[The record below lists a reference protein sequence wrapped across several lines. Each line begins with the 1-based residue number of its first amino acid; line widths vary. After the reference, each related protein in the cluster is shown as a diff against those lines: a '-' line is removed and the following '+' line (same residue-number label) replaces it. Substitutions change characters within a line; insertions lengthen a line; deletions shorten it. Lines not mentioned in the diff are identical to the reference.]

1 MIIVNNDLKICSI
14 LDNFLTDP
22 YASHSTAMELF
33 RTILYDSL
41 KDIAGFKKE
50 NERPIRTATSL
61 STIKRMITPG
71 TEVFH
76 TITPFGV
83 MNAQET
89 KDENLGALITPV
101 GTWNPIIPYALNTT
115 PVYSHMKTFDVKNNV
130 EIRLGYASANY
141 TVGLT
146 LYDSTRPQVF
156 NTSHKWDFML
166 IPGTVYRRMVNMKV
180 IVPRMLIAEYCNWSG
195 VDLDFTWFIK
205 EMNKKSEEAFK
216 FSIELDTGTGK
227 WEVMLSYATTLTFRG
242 ASSGEPMSEEEGD
255 TVKYWYFQR
264 AFLMSINLPTH
275 FIFGRESD
283 KRFDIGGDKV
293 YMLDTDTVSYG
304 KTNTL
309 KGVKEDLIGEGNI
322 GIRINT
328 DDLIDGYE
336 MVEKYVVSD
345 EELDVMNDLELLEVS
360 VFGDIVI
367 NEEPIKYKFLEYCIE
382 KKLLDGLEKPILVC
396 IKSDNINLEVTNR
409 LDEGLFISCTNA
421 LDTILKDRN
430 CCIYVYFKN
439 SLYRNF
445 VHDILEVVERPT
457 ANFNIKQTT

>member
-1 MIIVNNDLKICSI
+1 
-14 LDNFLTDP
+14 
-22 YASHSTAMELF
+22 MEFF

-50 NERPIRTATSL
+50 NEKPIRTATSL

-71 TEVFH
+71 SEVFH

-156 NTSHKWDFML
+156 NTAHKWDFML
-166 IPGTVYRRMVNMKV
+166 VSGTVYRRMVNMKI
-180 IVPRMLIAEYCNWSG
+180 IVSRILIAEYCNWAG
-195 VDLDFTWFIK
+195 VELDFAWFVK
-205 EMNKKSEEAFK
+205 EMNIKSEEAFK

-227 WEVMLSYATTLTFRG
+227 WEVMLSYATTIAFRG
-242 ASSGEPMSEEEGD
+242 ASSGEPMAEEEGD

-275 FIFGRESD
+275 FVFGRESD

-304 KTNTL
+304 KTNTM
-309 KGVKEDLIGEGNI
+309 KGVKEDNI
-322 GIRINT
+322 GRGDLDVRINT

-336 MVEKYVVSD
+336 MVEKYVVND
-345 EELDVMNDLELLEVS
+345 EELDVMKDLDLLEVNI
-360 VFGDIVI
+360 FGDIVI
-367 NEEPIKYKFLEYCIE
+367 YEEPIKYKFLEYCIE

-439 SLYRNF
+439 SLYRDF
-445 VHDILEVVERPT
+445 VHEILEVIERPT
-457 ANFNIKQTT
+457 TGFNIKQTT